1 MTKRYDIVALGELN
15 IDLILNDIQ
24 GFPEIG
30 KEIIADHCT
39 MTLGS
44 STAIFAANA
53 SSLGTKVAFLGLVGT
68 DDFGDFIER
77 SLRERG
83 VDTGLLLR
91 TSEHNSGITV
101 CMSYAQDRAN
111 VTFPGSMNYLGYEQV
126 KELDFSCAKHVHIS
140 SVFLQEQLKK
150 DLVPILKHIRQG
162 GATIS
167 MDTQWDPA
175 EKWDIPWN
183 EVLPLLDVFM
193 PNAQELEA
201 LTGETDLEK
210 AIAAVSG
217 KVKTLVVKNGSKGS
231 IMVSD
236 GVRRAVPALLNPEPV
251 DCIGAGDSFNAGFV
265 AAFVKGCSLPDCQDN
280 GNLTGAISTTAAGGT
295 GAFSSPEAIEAAA
308 KRFRKESAGWLCT
321 YSIRLR

>member
-1 MTKRYDIVALGELN
+1 MAKKYDIVALGELN

-30 KEIIADHCT
+30 KEIIADRCT

-53 SSLGTKVAFLGLVGT
+53 SALGARVAFLGLVGT

-83 VDTGLLLR
+83 VDTGMLLR

-101 CMSYAQDRAN
+101 CMSYEQDRAN
-111 VTFPGSMNYLGYEQV
+111 VTFPGSMNYLGLEQV
-126 KELDFSCAKHVHIS
+126 QKLDFSCTKHVHIS
-140 SVFLQEQLKK
+140 LLFLQEQLRK
-150 DLVPILKHIRQG
+150 DIVPILRHIKAA
-162 GATIS
+162 GATVS
-167 MDTQWDPA
+167 LDTQWDPA
-175 EKWDIPWN
+175 EKWDVPWN
-183 EVLPLLDVFM
+183 EVLPLVDVFM
-193 PNAQELEA
+193 PNAQEIEA
-201 LTGETDLEK
+201 LTGESDLEK
-210 AIAAVSG
+210 AIAAVTP
-217 KVKTLVVKNGSKGS
+217 KCHALVVKNGSKGS
-231 IMVSD
+231 IAID
-236 GVRRAVPALLNPEPV
+236 GAFRREVPALLNPEPV

-265 AAFVKGCSLPDCQDN
+265 SAFVQGKPLQECQDA

-308 KRFRKESAGWLCT
+308 KRFRK
-321 YSIRLR
+321 

>member
-91 TSEHNSGITV
+91 TSEHDSGITV

-150 DLVPILKHIRQG
+150 DLVPILKHIRKG

-175 EKWDIPWN
+175 EKWDLPWD
-183 EVLPLLDVFM
+183 EVLLLVDVFM

-201 LTGETDLEK
+201 LTGEADLEK

-231 IMVSD
+231 IMVS
-236 GVRRAVPALLNPEPV
+236 GGSRRAVPALLNPEPV

-265 AAFVKGCSLPDCQDN
+265 AAFVKGCPLPDCQDN

-308 KRFRKESAGWLCT
+308 KRFRK
-321 YSIRLR
+321 

>member
-1 MTKRYDIVALGELN
+1 MKQYDITALGELN

-30 KEIIADHCT
+30 KEIIAENCT

-53 SSLGTKVAFLGLVGT
+53 AALGSKVAFLGLVGT

-91 TSEHNSGITV
+91 TGKYNSGITV
-101 CMSYAQDRAN
+101 CMSYEQDRAN
-111 VTFPGSMNYLGYEQV
+111 VTFPGSMNYLGLEQV
-126 KELDFSCAKHVHIS
+126 KQLDFSCTGHVHIS
-140 SVFLQEQLKK
+140 SLFLQEQLRR
-150 DLVPILKHIRQG
+150 DIVPILRHIKEG
-162 GATIS
+162 GATVS
-167 MDTQWDPA
+167 LDTQWDPA
-175 EKWDIPWN
+175 EKWEAPWD
-183 EVLPLLDVFM
+183 EVLSLVDVFM
-193 PNAQELEA
+193 PNAQELQA
-201 LTGETDLEK
+201 LTGKGSLEE
-210 AIAAVSG
+210 AIEAVSG
-217 KVKTLVVKNGSKGS
+217 KVRTMVVKNGSHGS
-231 IMVSD
+231 ILIS
-236 GVRRAVPALLNPEPV
+236 GSIRREIPALLNPQPV

-265 AAFVKGCSLPDCQDN
+265 SAFVKGKSLPDCQDC

-308 KRFRKESAGWLCT
+308 KRFRK
-321 YSIRLR
+321 